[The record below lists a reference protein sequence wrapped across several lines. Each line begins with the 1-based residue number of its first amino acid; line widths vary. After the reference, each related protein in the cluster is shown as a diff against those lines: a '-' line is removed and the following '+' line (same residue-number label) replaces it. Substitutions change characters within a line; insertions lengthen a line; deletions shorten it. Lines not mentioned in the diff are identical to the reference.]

1 MSSDLVWAMVRMLVA
16 LPLVLGL
23 AYLVLK
29 YGLARRYAT
38 TSGSRRMRLVE
49 QLPLGPKTTLS
60 LVALG
65 EAYFLLAHQDGS
77 ITLIKELGELPA
89 LGDVKIASVVDL
101 TPHTIEEYDQLQEAG
116 SEGKAKTI
124 AGMLLEKFRAGMGAL
139 PRRSAQAG
147 EEVMTRIMRGTSDG
161 EKGEKKVEV

>member
-1 MSSDLVWAMVRMLVA
+1 MSSDLVWAMVRVLVA

-29 YGLARRYAT
+29 YGIARRYVIT
-38 TSGSRRMRLVE
+38 TGNRRMRLVE

-77 ITLIKELGELPA
+77 ITLVKELGELPE
-89 LGDVKIASVVDL
+89 LEDIKIDSVVEL
-101 TPHTIEEYDQLQEAG
+101 KPHTIEEYDLLQEAG
-116 SEGKAKTI
+116 SEGETKTI
-124 AGMLLEKFRAGMGAL
+124 PGILLEKFRASIKL
-139 PRRSAQAG
+139 LTRQSAQARG
-147 EEVMTRIMRGTSDG
+147 KVMTRVTNRMGDG